1 MISRS
6 DTFISRTADQIS
18 AEYSCWIQSL
28 VCVSGTA
35 THNRSPSALTKT
47 ALESQL
53 LKASVLI
60 LPEICC
66 LMRSQ
71 MFILRSQSAQFM
83 HNFSTSCGKT
93 IVQVLEL
100 FGGASPTAIMPS
112 GSLWTLSTSSPEEKS
127 A

>member
-1 MISRS
+1 M
-6 DTFISRTADQIS
+6 S

-66 LMRSQ
+66 LIRSQ
-71 MFILRSQSAQFM
+71 IFIRRSQSAQFM
-83 HNFSTSCGKT
+83 HKFSTTCGKYR
-93 IVQVLEL
+93 VQVFVL
-100 FGGASPTAIMPS
+100 FGGASPTAIPVR
-112 GSLWTLSTSSPEEKS
+112 LVPLETIFVPRPEEKS